1 MTAHLGGGLSGLPHY
16 MLLTGA
22 QIMERIEPEF
32 LSILLRLFGMG
43 HEVQV
48 RSGFLDEVREYR
60 RRVAAGEPA
69 PPLQG
74 SPEQRQDGLN
84 RLLKSFEKHGM
95 PISAAHAQ
103 RALRT
108 FTGDIPS
115 NEWVAELKH
124 RIDDD
129 FLYSL
134 VLMRLP
140 SEKAKLWEVRAPFGE
155 AAFGRFEHA
164 RFDATEAGNCYATG
178 RNTACVFH
186 LMRVMEHAL
195 RALAATLSID
205 DPGSGPDRSWGA
217 ILKAIQTKIDAIAD
231 ERKGWKQREGAFF
244 QGAHG
249 LLVGVKDAWRND
261 CMHLEA
267 KYDESDAKRIYDAVN
282 GFMGH
287 LAQLPERA

>member
-1 MTAHLGGGLSGLPHY
+1 MSPAAEGLSRLPHY
-16 MLLTGA
+16 TLLTGA
-22 QIMERIEPEF
+22 KIMERIEPDF
-32 LSILLRLFGMG
+32 LSILLTLFGLG

-48 RSGFLDEVREYR
+48 RIGFLEEVREHR
-60 RRVAAGEPA
+60 RRVAAGEPEVA
-69 PPLQG
+69 TQG
-74 SPEQRQDGLN
+74 SPEQRLDGLQ
-84 RLLKSFEKHGM
+84 RLLNAFERHGM

-103 RALRT
+103 RALRS
-108 FTGDIPS
+108 FTGAIPS

-129 FLYSL
+129 FLHSL

-140 SEKAKLWEVRAPFGE
+140 SDKAKLWEVRAPFGE
-155 AAFGRFEHA
+155 AAFERFEDA
-164 RFDATEAGNCYATG
+164 RFDATEAGNCYAAG

-186 LMRVMEHAL
+186 LMRVMEHSL
-195 RALAATLSID
+195 RALAGTLSID

-217 ILKAIQTKIDAIAD
+217 ILGKIQTKIDAIAS

-249 LLVGVKDAWRND
+249 LLIGVKDAWRND

-267 KYDESDAKRIYDAVN
+267 KYDESDARRIYDAVN